1 MKIAIIIPYF
11 GKLPNYFPL
20 FLKSAEF
27 NRNIDFI
34 FYTDQEIKSE
44 SPNIIVKNVTFLD
57 LKSKIESLF
66 DFEISLE
73 GPYKL
78 CDYRPAFGEIFS
90 SDLLNYDFWGHCDVD
105 MILGDIKTYVNDN
118 ILDEYDKVF
127 EYGHLCLYRNDSKI
141 NSLYRDRKKV
151 DYQKIFQNKGSWCFD
166 EKYGIQK
173 IFDYYEVKTYKKNE
187 MLDISPKHFCLQRV
201 LHPGIMNHKFQ
212 IFTYENGHVYMIYL
226 DDLKKKV
233 IKQEYMYIHL
243 QKRPMEVKT
252 DNNKCYVITP
262 NSFVKK
268 DFLEVDR
275 DAFLKNNKK
284 SILKEIQFLFKNQ
297 KYQFNR
303 RIHKYLNF

>member
-34 FYTDQEIKSE
+34 FYTDQKINSE
-44 SPNIIVKNVTFLD
+44 SPNIIVKNIAFLD
-57 LKSKIESLF
+57 LKQRIESLF

-105 MILGDIKTYVNDN
+105 MILGDIMKYVNDE
-118 ILDEYDKVF
+118 ILREYDKVF
-127 EYGHLCLYRNDSKI
+127 EYGHLCLYKNDSKI
-141 NSLYRDRKKV
+141 NSLYKDRKIV
-151 DYQKIFQNKGSWCFD
+151 DYQTVFQNKGSWCFD

-173 IFDYYEVKTYKKNE
+173 IFDYYEMKTYKKNE
-187 MLDISPKHFCLQRV
+187 MLDMSPKHFRLQRV
-201 LHPGIMNHKFQ
+201 QRPGILNHKFQ
-212 IFTYENGHVYMIYL
+212 IFTYENGNVYMMYL
-226 DDLKKKV
+226 DDFNLKI
-233 IKQEYMYIHL
+233 IKEEFMYIHL
-243 QKRPMEVKT
+243 QKRNMMIKT
-252 DNNKCYVITP
+252 DNKEYYIITP
-262 NSFVKK
+262 DSFVDK
-268 DFLEVDR
+268 DFLEVNKDV
-275 DAFLKNNKK
+275 FLKNNRN
-284 SILKEIQFLFKNQ
+284 SILKEMQFLFKNQ
-297 KYQFNR
+297 KYQLNR